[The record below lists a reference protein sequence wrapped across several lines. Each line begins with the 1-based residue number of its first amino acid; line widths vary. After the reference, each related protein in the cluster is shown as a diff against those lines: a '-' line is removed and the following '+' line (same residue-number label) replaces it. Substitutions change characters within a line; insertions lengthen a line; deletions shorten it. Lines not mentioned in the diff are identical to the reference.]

1 MKLDIN
7 LAWRQASAAVA
18 ANREVLAA
26 LAGVFILL
34 PRLAFELIAPMPGV
48 QVSGQAGVS
57 ADQPA
62 NMQFDQAFQLL
73 QTYYSHMLPWLLAVM
88 LVETAGTLAVL
99 CLFTDR
105 SHPTVGQAIRR
116 GVGAVLPYLAAQML
130 FAMGIMLVGG
140 LALGL
145 AGMSGA
151 KPLVAMAFAAIL
163 VGAVYAGARLLVLG
177 PVIVVERVRTPVAA
191 LARAW
196 SLTRGN
202 AGRILG
208 LLLLFVMVM
217 LVSMM
222 AVSGVVG
229 SIGVMLLGPA
239 AGKIVV
245 GVAASVLSTTFAV
258 YLVAAIA
265 AIHHQLAGPSSTDL
279 SATFS

>member
-18 ANREVLAA
+18 ANREVLLA

-34 PRLAFELIAPMPGV
+34 PRLAFELFAPAP
-48 QVSGQAGVS
+48 SAQAGVPS
-57 ADQPA
+57 DQA
-62 NMQFDQAFQLL
+62 STLQFDQTVQLL
-73 QTYYSHMLPWLLAVM
+73 QTYYAHVMPWLLAVA

-116 GVGAVLPYLAAQML
+116 GVGGVLPYLAAQML
-130 FAMGIMLVGG
+130 FALGIMLIGG
-140 LALGL
+140 LVLGL
-145 AGMSGA
+145 AGMSGI
-151 KPLVAMAFAAIL
+151 KPLMALAFAALI
-163 VGAVYAGARLLVLG
+163 VGVVYAGARLMVLA
-177 PVIVVERVRTPVAA
+177 PVIIVEHVRTPVAA

-196 SLTRGN
+196 VLTRGN

-208 LLLLFVMVM
+208 LLMLFLVVMV
-217 LVSMM
+217 VAMM

-229 SIGVMLLGPA
+229 SLGVML
-239 AGKIVV
+239 AGQSAGRIVV
-245 GVAASVLSTTFAV
+245 AVVTSVLSTTFAV
-258 YLVAAIA
+258 YMVAVIA
-265 AIHHQLAGPSSTDL
+265 AIHRQLAGPSSTDL